1 MTQSQLDR
9 TVAARTG
16 ESARTVRRL
25 GFQFQAAPIDP
36 EPIAL
41 RLVIDCPS
49 CGRPAP
55 YPGRAGDGSPA
66 LAECPGNRCDILFD
80 FDLADVYVAR
90 A

>member
-1 MTQSQLDR
+1 MLSRHAFALA
-9 TVAARTG
+9 VGALPFACG
-16 ESARTVRRL
+16 GGL
-25 GFQFQAAPIDP
+25 QAAPVDP

-66 LAECPGNRCDILFD
+66 LAECAGHRCDIFFD

-90 A
+90 V